1 MSAILALCVCLG
13 LTVRADDSDDT
24 LRFYMKQ
31 SDLIVSGTIISEPEG
46 LVTEAGVVNW
56 ICKFKVKDTLHGTK
70 PKEETIDVNIVRFE
84 IHKKDHPSYLK
95 KNSEC
100 ILFLK
105 NVSKT
110 EKPSWKS
117 ADMWFGIQPYLPMME
132 RSIKRLS
139 EQEKKKRDRTTK
151 PSTATE

>member
-1 MSAILALCVCLG
+1 MKVISAILTACVVLG
-13 LTVRADDSDDT
+13 LSAIADDSDDT

-31 SDLIVSGTIISEPEG
+31 SDLVLSGAIVSEPEG

-70 PKEETIDVNIVRFE
+70 LKSETIDVNIVRFE

-95 KNSEC
+95 KDSEC

-110 EKPSWKS
+110 EEPSWKS

-139 EQEKKKRDRTTK
+139 EQDNNK
-151 PSTATE
+151 